1 VLSKEKIAVIPIQEQ
16 IVDKLKNFSDIEI
29 QEILKFADFLL
40 GQQSQQKASSLP
52 DEISNT
58 EAAETYEENLV
69 HYVGGVV
76 VVKAAYSMTESQ
88 INWDTVVRKMRKER
102 IRNFLY

>member
-1 VLSKEKIAVIPIQEQ
+1 VISLKEKLVEKQE
-16 IVDKLKNFSDIEI
+16 NFSDIEI

-76 VVKAAYSMTESQ
+76 VVKAAYSMTESP
-88 INWDTVVRKMRKER
+88 INWDIVVRKMRKER
-102 IRNFLY
+102 IINFLY

>member
-1 VLSKEKIAVIPIQEQ
+1 MISLKEKLVE
-16 IVDKLKNFSDIEI
+16 KLENFSNSEI

-58 EAAETYEENLV
+58 EAAETYEKNLV

-88 INWDTVVRKMRKER
+88 INWDIVVRKMRKER

>member
-1 VLSKEKIAVIPIQEQ
+1 MISLKEKLVE
-16 IVDKLKNFSDIEI
+16 KLENFSEIEI

-52 DEISNT
+52 DETSNT

-88 INWDTVVRKMRKER
+88 INWDIVVRKMRKER

>member
-1 VLSKEKIAVIPIQEQ
+1 MIPLKEKLVET
-16 IVDKLKNFSDIEI
+16 LENFSDIEI

-40 GQQSQQKASSLP
+40 GQRSQQKASSLP

-69 HYVGGVV
+69 HYVGGVL
-76 VVKAAYSMTESQ
+76 VVKTASSMTESQ
-88 INWDTVVRKMRKER
+88 INWDTVVGEMREER
-102 IRNFLY
+102 IRKFLY